1 METGGRAD
9 CYAENSSITQ
19 QIREGGGGVK
29 TSQRMTLRSSAFT
42 FFPNLPSYPSLCKIE
57 VLICNIKG
65 VCKPR
70 GDDKQGDERR
80 GEVSGGGG
88 GGRKERGRERWP
100 QLRLAAPRSQIKWWG
115 NEIGL
120 LAVVYNRHRFSCR
133 SFLLYFLWFLFC
145 YRDYSSCY
153 NSYLLLSL

>member
-42 FFPNLPSYPSLCKIE
+42 FFPNFPSYPSLCKIE

-88 GGRKERGRERWP
+88 GGRKEREGERDGR
-100 QLRLAAPRSQIKWWG
+100 
-115 NEIGL
+115 
-120 LAVVYNRHRFSCR
+120 
-133 SFLLYFLWFLFC
+133 
-145 YRDYSSCY
+145 SSG
-153 NSYLLLSL
+153 